1 MVALSEDG
9 YVYPEARLRW
19 QPFVGMAALAVAGVV
34 EAVAGLARAVAGEF
48 FADANYADAQETFM
62 RHAALEIEAVT
73 SGVVPLF
80 APVRVPD
87 EDDLED
93 DDDEWDEDED

>member
-1 MVALSEDG
+1 MALSEDG
-9 YVYPEARLRW
+9 WVYPEAKLRW
-19 QPFVGMAALAVAGVV
+19 QPFVGMAALAVAGVID
-34 EAVAGLARAVAGEF
+34 AVSGLARAVASEF

-62 RHAALEIEAVT
+62 RQAALEIESVT

-93 DDDEWDEDED
+93 DDEWDEDED